1 MFQQII
7 QDVLGIAEAGP
18 RAEDLLERLRARIIA
33 FETFECGELVIRTEK
48 GVEHHVFA
56 PGLGDLGLP
65 ALTALE
71 GMEGEKTL
79 RLDTAAEFRERGLL
93 PPRGLTSL
101 LVLRVDGPGFPS
113 AALVL
118 GHSRAWSFAATPLSR
133 IRALGGLTARLL
145 LRAAEP
151 AMIFEPA
158 EIAGLKDDVARLRAH
173 ASSLEAEIV
182 RLRAERAATNRSDK
196 PR

>member
-7 QDVLGIAEAGP
+7 QDVLAIAEAGP
-18 RAEDLLERLRARIIA
+18 RAEDLLDRLRARVIA
-33 FETFECGELVIRTEK
+33 FETFECGELVVRTEK
-48 GVEHHVFA
+48 GVKHHVFA

-65 ALTALE
+65 ALTAIE

-79 RLDTAAEFRERGLL
+79 RLDTAAEFRERGFL

-101 LVLRVDGPGFPS
+101 LVLRVEGPGFLS

-118 GHSRAWSFAATPLSR
+118 GHSRAWSFAAAPLSR
-133 IRALGGLTARLL
+133 IRTLASLALRLL
-145 LRAAEP
+145 QRAAEP
-151 AMIFEPA
+151 AVVINPSEVA
-158 EIAGLKDDVARLRAH
+158 SLKDEVARLRVH
-173 ASSLEAEIV
+173 ASSLESEIV
-182 RLRAERAATNRSDK
+182 SLRAERAATKRSDK

>member
-7 QDVLGIAEAGP
+7 QDVLAIAEAGP

-48 GVEHHVFA
+48 GVQHHVFA

-71 GMEGEKTL
+71 GMEGERTL

-101 LVLRVDGPGFPS
+101 LVLRVEGPGFLS

-118 GHSRAWSFAATPLSR
+118 GHSRAWSFAAAPLSR
-133 IRALGGLTARLL
+133 IRTLGGLTARLL
-145 LRAAEP
+145 LRTAEP
-151 AMIFEPA
+151 AVIIDPVEVVRLRD
-158 EIAGLKDDVARLRAH
+158 EVARLRTH

-182 RLRAERAATNRSDK
+182 ALRAERAATKRSDK

>member
-7 QDVLGIAEAGP
+7 QDVLAIAEAGP

-48 GVEHHVFA
+48 GVRHHVFA

-65 ALTALE
+65 ALSALE

-79 RLDTAAEFRERGLL
+79 RLDTAAEFRERGLV

-118 GHSRAWSFAATPLSR
+118 GHSRAWSFAAAPLSR
-133 IRALGGLTARLL
+133 IRTLGGLTARLL
-145 LRAAEP
+145 LREAEP
-151 AMIFEPA
+151 AVVGDSA
-158 EIAGLKDDVARLRAH
+158 EVARLKDDVARLRAH
-173 ASSLEAEIV
+173 ALSLEAEIV
-182 RLRAERAATNRSDK
+182 RLRAERAATKRSDK

>member
-7 QDVLGIAEAGP
+7 QDVLAIAEAGP

-33 FETFECGELVIRTEK
+33 FETFECGELVVRTK
-48 GVEHHVFA
+48 NGVKHHVFA
-56 PGLGDLGLP
+56 PGLGDLGLH

-71 GMEGEKTL
+71 GIEGEKTL

-101 LVLRVDGPGFPS
+101 LVLRVEAPGFLS
-113 AALVL
+113 AGLVL
-118 GHSRAWSFAATPLSR
+118 GHSRAWSFAAAPLSR
-133 IRALGGLTARLL
+133 IRTLGGLTARLL
-145 LRAAEP
+145 LRTAEP
-151 AMIFEPA
+151 AAVADPA
-158 EIAGLKDDVARLRAH
+158 EIARLKDDVARLRAH

-182 RLRAERAATNRSDK
+182 RLRAERAVTKRSDK